1 MSPSRLIN
9 VSKHCHG
16 ASLIIKSRAKQL
28 RNNMYKSFRLP
39 GFSKNLLFA
48 SFFFMLNLNSFS
60 QDTINVT
67 DLGLRPDTRENAVKI
82 VQKALEIC
90 RTKSRPVLVFP
101 SGRYDFWPQY
111 ATEKLYYE
119 SNTDVIPLRRCAIL
133 IEDMKDLT
141 IECMGSEFIFHDRI
155 QPFTIDSSHNIIIKN
170 VTIDWDI
177 PLTAQAEIIS
187 VTDNYID
194 LSINFTESPYI
205 IEKNKL
211 VFVGEGWKSRWNGVM
226 EFERESKLVTPGT
239 GDSGCLGGGWN
250 NYYATELKKGLVRL
264 NYEFKRKPAIGNY
277 LVLRHSA
284 RDHAGTFITGSNGV
298 TVLNMN
304 MYHNA
309 GLGIL
314 SQYSGNLTFRNVNC
328 VPNPAKGRILSGH
341 DDGFH
346 YSNCFGQ
353 ITVDNCRFLALMD
366 DPINVHGTSV
376 RIMEIK
382 DEKTLICKFMHD
394 QSIGFIWAQQGD
406 IAGFIENEAMNTFGT
421 AQIARFKTLT
431 PELFEVEFAGPLPS
445 GLKVGDAL
453 ENLTMTPDVLIQN
466 SFFGSNRARGILI
479 STPGKVVIEKNVF
492 ESSGSAILIPGDA
505 NGWYE
510 SGAVKDVTI
519 RNNTFNDPCMTSMYQ
534 FCEGIISI
542 YPEIPKPDI
551 KKPFHRNIII
561 ENNEFHPFDYPLLYA
576 RSVDGLIFSGNK
588 IIRSKR
594 FQPFHGRKVSFTFEY
609 SHNVNITGNI
619 FEEDAL
625 GKSIRLVNTPGS
637 SLKVGKDQQLTVVKD

>member
-1 MSPSRLIN
+1 M
-9 VSKHCHG
+9 
-16 ASLIIKSRAKQL
+16 IITHRPFRFKKSHL
-28 RNNMYKSFRLP
+28 LTTFCLFLFNP
-39 GFSKNLLFA
+39 G
-48 SFFFMLNLNSFS
+48 FS
-60 QDTINVT
+60 QDTISVS
-67 DLGLRPDTRENAVKI
+67 DFGLKPDTRENAVKI
-82 VQKALEIC
+82 VQKALELC
-90 RTKSRPVLVFP
+90 RTKSKPVLVFP

-141 IECMGSEFIFHDRI
+141 IECMGSEFVFHDRI
-155 QPFTIDSSHNIIIKN
+155 QPFTIDSSSNIVIKN
-170 VTIDWDI
+170 VNIDWDI
-177 PLTAQAEIIS
+177 PLTAQAEITG

-194 LSINFTESPYI
+194 LAINIIESPYI
-205 IEKNKL
+205 LEKNKL

-226 EFERESKLVTPGT
+226 EFERESKFVSPGT
-239 GDSGCLGGGWN
+239 GDSGCLGGGWS
-250 NYYATELKKGLVRL
+250 NYNATELKPGLVRL
-264 NYEFKRKPAIGNY
+264 NYQFKRKPAAGNY

-284 RDHAGTFITGSNGV
+284 RDHAGTFITGSKDI
-298 TVLNMN
+298 TVMNMN

-346 YSNCFGQ
+346 YSNCYGQ
-353 ITVDNCRFLALMD
+353 ITVDNCSFLALMD

-394 QSIGFIWAQQGD
+394 QSIGFVWAQKGD
-406 IAGFIENEAMNTFGT
+406 TAGFIENEAMNTFGSAT
-421 AQIARFKTLT
+421 VASFKTLT
-431 PELFEVEFAGPLPS
+431 PELFEISFAGPVPQS
-445 GLKVGDAL
+445 VQVGDAL
-453 ENLTMTPDVLIQN
+453 ENLTMTPDVLIKN
-466 SFFGSNRARGILI
+466 SFFGSNRARGMLI
-479 STPGKVVIEKNVF
+479 STPGKVVIENNVF

-510 SGAVKDVTI
+510 SGAVKDVII
-519 RNNTFNDPCMTSMYQ
+519 RNNVFNDPCMSSMYQ

-551 KKPFHRNIII
+551 KKPFHRNITI
-561 ENNEFHPFDYPLLYA
+561 ENNEFHPFDYPVLYA
-576 RSVDGLIFSGNK
+576 KSVDGLLFSGNK
-588 IIRSKR
+588 IVRSTR
-594 FQPFHGRKVSFTFEY
+594 FKPFHYRKSTFTFEY
-609 SHNVNITGNI
+609 CLNVKLTGNL
-619 FEEDAL
+619 FEGDVP
-625 GKSIRLVNTPGS
+625 GKNISLINTSRASVKVDKTQRLTID
-637 SLKVGKDQQLTVVKD
+637 K